1 MVALPQGETMYK
13 QLIETAV
20 KAREMAYAPYSRYRV
35 GAALMTKEGKVY
47 TGCNVENASYSPTNC
62 AERTAFFKA
71 VSEGD
76 REFSAIAIVGGREG
90 EELSKNC
97 TPCGV
102 CRQVMTEFC
111 DKDFKVILGTPDE
124 YKVYTLP
131 EVMPLSFTATEL

>member
-1 MVALPQGETMYK
+1 MKK

-20 KAREMAYAPYSRYRV
+20 KAREMAYAPYSHYKV
-35 GAALMTKEGKVY
+35 GAALLAKSGKIY
-47 TGCNVENASYSPTNC
+47 TGCNVENASFTPTNC

-71 VSEGD
+71 ISEGD
-76 REFSAIAIVGGREG
+76 REFEMIAIVAGKDG

-111 DKDFKVILGTPDE
+111 NKDFKIILGTPDDF
-124 YKVYTLP
+124 KVFTL
-131 EVMPLSFTATEL
+131 EEIMPYSFTATEL

>member
-1 MVALPQGETMYK
+1 MNK

-20 KAREMAYAPYSRYRV
+20 KAREMAYAPYSHYKV
-35 GAALMTKEGKVY
+35 GAALLAKSGKIY
-47 TGCNVENASYSPTNC
+47 TGCNVENASFTPTNC

-71 VSEGD
+71 ISEGD
-76 REFSAIAIVGGREG
+76 REFEMIAIVGGKDG

-111 DKDFKVILGTPDE
+111 DKDFKIILGTPDDF
-124 YKVYTLP
+124 KVMTL
-131 EVMPLSFTATEL
+131 EEIMPYSFTAAEM

>member
-1 MVALPQGETMYK
+1 MKK

-20 KAREMAYAPYSRYRV
+20 KAREMAYAPYSQYKV
-35 GAALMTKEGKVY
+35 GAALLAKSGKIY
-47 TGCNVENASYSPTNC
+47 TGCNVENASFTPTNC

-71 VSEGD
+71 ISEGD
-76 REFSAIAIVGGREG
+76 REFEMIAIVAGKDG

-111 DKDFKVILGTPDE
+111 DKDFKIILGTPDDF
-124 YKVYTLP
+124 KVLTL
-131 EVMPLSFTATEL
+131 EEIMPYSFSATEL

>member
-1 MVALPQGETMYK
+1 MKK

-20 KAREMAYAPYSRYRV
+20 KAREMAYAPYSHYKV
-35 GAALMTKEGKVY
+35 GAALLAKSGKIY
-47 TGCNVENASYSPTNC
+47 TGCNVENASFTPTNC

-71 VSEGD
+71 ISEGD
-76 REFSAIAIVGGREG
+76 REFEMIAIVGGKDG

-111 DKDFKVILGTPDE
+111 DKDFKIILGTPDDF
-124 YKVYTLP
+124 KVLTL
-131 EVMPLSFTATEL
+131 EEIMPYSFSSTEL

>member
-1 MVALPQGETMYK
+1 MKK

-20 KAREMAYAPYSRYRV
+20 KAREMAYAPYSHYKV
-35 GAALMTKEGKVY
+35 GAALLAKSGKIY
-47 TGCNVENASYSPTNC
+47 TGCNVENASFTPTNC

-71 VSEGD
+71 ISEGD
-76 REFSAIAIVGGREG
+76 RQFDMIAIVAGKDG

-111 DKDFKVILGTPDE
+111 DKDFKIILGTPDDF
-124 YKVYTLP
+124 KVLTL
-131 EVMPLSFTATEL
+131 EEIMPYSFSATEL

>member
-1 MVALPQGETMYK
+1 MKK

-20 KAREMAYAPYSRYRV
+20 KAREMAYAPYSHYKV
-35 GAALMTKEGKVY
+35 GAALLAKSGKIY
-47 TGCNVENASYSPTNC
+47 AGCNVENASFTPTNC

-71 VSEGD
+71 ISEGD
-76 REFSAIAIVGGREG
+76 REFEMIAIVAGKDG

-111 DKDFKVILGTPDE
+111 DKDFKIILGTPDDF
-124 YKVYTLP
+124 KVLTL
-131 EVMPLSFTATEL
+131 EEIMPHSFSATEL

>member
-1 MVALPQGETMYK
+1 MKK

-20 KAREMAYAPYSRYRV
+20 KAREMAYAPYSHYKV
-35 GAALMTKEGKVY
+35 GAALLAKSGQIY
-47 TGCNVENASYSPTNC
+47 TGCNVENASFTPTNC

-71 VSEGD
+71 ISEGD
-76 REFSAIAIVGGREG
+76 REFEMIAIVAGKDG

-111 DKDFKVILGTPDE
+111 DKDFKIILGTPDDF
-124 YKVYTLP
+124 KVLTL
-131 EVMPLSFTATEL
+131 EEIMPYSFSATEL

>member
-1 MVALPQGETMYK
+1 MKK

-20 KAREMAYAPYSRYRV
+20 KAREMAYAPYSHYKV
-35 GAALMTKEGKVY
+35 GAALLAKSGKIY
-47 TGCNVENASYSPTNC
+47 TGCNVENASFTPTNC

-71 VSEGD
+71 ISEGD
-76 REFSAIAIVGGREG
+76 REFEMIAIVAGKDG

-111 DKDFKVILGTPDE
+111 DKDFKIILGTPDDFA
-124 YKVYTLP
+124 VLTL
-131 EVMPLSFTATEL
+131 EEIMPYSFSATEL

>member
-1 MVALPQGETMYK
+1 MKK

-20 KAREMAYAPYSRYRV
+20 KAREMAYAPYSHYKV
-35 GAALMTKEGKVY
+35 GAALLAKSGKIY
-47 TGCNVENASYSPTNC
+47 TGCNVENASFTPTNC

-71 VSEGD
+71 ISEGD
-76 REFSAIAIVGGREG
+76 REFEMIAIVAGKDG

-111 DKDFKVILGTPDE
+111 NKDFKIILGTPDDF
-124 YKVYTLP
+124 KVLTL
-131 EVMPLSFTATEL
+131 EEIMPYSFTATEL

>member
-1 MVALPQGETMYK
+1 MKK

-20 KAREMAYAPYSRYRV
+20 KAREMAYAPYSHYKV
-35 GAALMTKEGKVY
+35 GAALLAKSGKIY
-47 TGCNVENASYSPTNC
+47 TGCNVENASFTPTNC

-71 VSEGD
+71 ISEGD
-76 REFSAIAIVGGREG
+76 REFEMIAIVAGKDG

-111 DKDFKVILGTPDE
+111 NKDFKIILGTPDDF
-124 YKVYTLP
+124 KVLTL
-131 EVMPLSFTATEL
+131 EEIMPYSFSATEL

>member
-1 MVALPQGETMYK
+1 MKK

-20 KAREMAYAPYSRYRV
+20 KAIEMAYAPYSHYKV
-35 GAALMTKEGKVY
+35 GAALLAKSGKIY
-47 TGCNVENASYSPTNC
+47 TGCNVENASFTPTNC

-71 VSEGD
+71 ISEGD
-76 REFSAIAIVGGREG
+76 REFEMIAIVAGKDG

-111 DKDFKVILGTPDE
+111 DKDFKIILGTPDDF
-124 YKVYTLP
+124 KVLTL
-131 EVMPLSFTATEL
+131 EEIMPYSFTATEL